1 MNDTEK
7 NGSAE
12 DYLKSI
18 LMIQEQNGFARSV
31 DVARALGVTRPSVC
45 NAMKRLREKDLI
57 YIGEKGHILF
67 TDTGKAIAEKIHRKH
82 MLLKEA
88 LIRIGV
94 SEQTAAEEA
103 CRIEHVIGDETYACL
118 SAKLGG

>member
-94 SEQTAAEEA
+94 SEQTAA
-103 CRIEHVIGDETYACL
+103 V
-118 SAKLGG
+118 S